1 MRDIEAWVQQEVI
14 DENYSKFSF
23 SPLIKGMGTSIGNAM
38 RRVLLSSIP
47 GMRIT
52 SVKIDGVLHEFSTI
66 EHIREDV
73 LDILCNL
80 KSLVF
85 ALNGD
90 TVYDDHKYVVELA
103 FKGKGKVCADSFKVP
118 SNIRLLNPDQF
129 LFEAAETVS
138 IAMTCEVNSGVGYL
152 PSALAVKDEAVS
164 PDVIYLDASFSPV
177 VRVNHEVLNIRVG
190 KDLGYEKLVLDVWT
204 NGGMSPEFVVK
215 EGAKI
220 LCDQISLFAKMDEKP
235 PVNESLVNADE
246 IANDAASALETMNI
260 DDLGL
265 NVRALNC
272 LKRGGVSTVRQLLDM
287 GNSDLS
293 RIKNLGEKSI
303 VEINEKLKEFDVK
316 IPG

>member
-1 MRDIEAWVQQEVI
+1 MRDIEAWVQQEVVS
-14 DENYSKFSF
+14 ENYSKFSF

-47 GMRIT
+47 GIRVT

-66 EHIREDV
+66 EHVREDV

-80 KSLVF
+80 KNLVF
-85 ALNGD
+85 SLNGD
-90 TVYDDHKYVVELA
+90 TVYDDHKYTIDLS
-103 FKGKGKVCADSFKVP
+103 FKGKGEVRADQFKVP
-118 SNIRLLNPDQF
+118 SNIDLLNPDQF
-129 LFEAAETVS
+129 LFEAVDTVS
-138 IAMTCEVNSGVGYL
+138 VAITCEVSAGVGYL
-152 PSALAVKDEAVS
+152 SSDLNAKSEDVS

-177 VRVNHEVLNIRVG
+177 VRVNHEVVNIRVG

-204 NGGMSPEFVVK
+204 NGGLSPEAVVK
-215 EGAKI
+215 EGAAI
-220 LCDQISLFAKMDEKP
+220 LCKQIGLFGQMDEKP
-235 PVNESLVNADE
+235 VVNEALASAD
-246 IANDAASALETMNI
+246 DAASDTTAALESMSI

-287 GNSDLS
+287 GHEELS

>member
-1 MRDIEAWVQQEVI
+1 MRDIEAWVQQEVVN
-14 DENYSKFSF
+14 ENYSKFSF

-47 GMRIT
+47 GIRVT

-66 EHIREDV
+66 EHVREDV

-85 ALNGD
+85 SLNGD
-90 TVYDDHKYVVELA
+90 AMYDEHNHTIELA
-103 FKGKGKVCADSFKVP
+103 FKGKGEVRADQFKVP
-118 SNIRLLNPDQF
+118 SDITLLNPDQF
-129 LFEAAETVS
+129 LFEAVDTVS
-138 IAMTCEVNSGVGYL
+138 IAMTCEVSSGVGYL
-152 PSALAVKDEAVS
+152 SSDLSVKNEETS

-177 VRVNHEVLNIRVG
+177 VRVNHEVVNIRVG

-204 NGGMSPEFVVK
+204 NGGLSPEAVVK
-215 EGAKI
+215 EGAAI
-220 LCDQISLFAKMDEKP
+220 LCKQISLFGQMDEKP
-235 PVNESLVNADE
+235 EVNEALVNAEESAQDS
-246 IANDAASALETMNI
+246 ISALETMSI

-287 GNSDLS
+287 GQEELS

>member
-1 MRDIEAWVQQEVI
+1 MRDIEAWVQQEVVN
-14 DENYSKFSF
+14 ENYSKFSF

-47 GMRIT
+47 GIRVT

-66 EHIREDV
+66 EHVREDV

-80 KSLVF
+80 KDLVF
-85 ALNGD
+85 SLNGD
-90 TVYDDHKYVVELA
+90 TVYDDHKYTIDLS
-103 FKGKGKVCADSFKVP
+103 FKGKGEVRADQFKVP
-118 SNIRLLNPDQF
+118 SNITLLNPDRF
-129 LFEAAETVS
+129 LFEAVDTVS
-138 IAMTCEVNSGVGYL
+138 VDMTCEVSSGVGYL
-152 PSALAVKDEAVS
+152 SSDLNAKNDEGS
-164 PDVIYLDASFSPV
+164 PDIIYLDASFSPV
-177 VRVNHEVLNIRVG
+177 VRVNHEVVNIRVG

-204 NGGMSPEFVVK
+204 NGGLSPEAVVK
-215 EGAKI
+215 EGAAI
-220 LCDQISLFAKMDEKP
+220 LCKQIGLFGQMNKKP
-235 PVNESLVNADE
+235 VSNEVFAIADE
-246 IANDAASALETMNI
+246 GKEDVTSVLETMSI
-260 DDLGL
+260 DELGL

-287 GNSDLS
+287 GHEELS